1 MSYRLVA
8 MIACAALLTGGCVTP
23 PSLESKSA
31 AVPAG
36 LDLSGQWRITDES
49 AETNRRIVEDRRR
62 AAGGS
67 GFSDPRRSRQKKG
80 SLLYVFLETGTE
92 LKITQT
98 DSGLFISFNRAI
110 VEEYRFGENRGIN
123 VGPVAAIR
131 ASGWEEGGYV
141 IETLGEKGHLLVER
155 YLLEDGGN
163 MLMRQISIF
172 EKEELLLSVV
182 QAFDRV

>member
-1 MSYRLVA
+1 MPYRFVVITALS
-8 MIACAALLTGGCVTP
+8 ALLLSGCSTP
-23 PSLESKSA
+23 PTLESKPA

-49 AETNRRIVEDRRR
+49 AETNRQIVEDRRR

-67 GFSDPRRSRQKKG
+67 GFSDPRRSKAKKG

-110 VEEYRFGENRGIN
+110 VEEYRFGENRGIT
-123 VGPVAAIR
+123 VGPIAAVR
-131 ASGWEEGGYV
+131 ASGWEDGGYV
-141 IETLGEKGHLLVER
+141 IETLGEKGNLLIER
-155 YLLEDGGN
+155 YLLEDDGR
-163 MLMRQISIF
+163 LLLRQISIF
-172 EKEELLLSVV
+172 QKEELLLSVV
-182 QAFDRV
+182 QKFDRV